1 MFVSWDKAGKLSSQS
16 IHQYG
21 SATLDKASP
30 HYADQGKL
38 FVEMKTKPVLFN
50 RADLAGQIER
60 SYRPGR

>member
-1 MFVSWDKAGKLSSQS
+1 
-16 IHQYG
+16 
-21 SATLDKASP
+21 LDKASP